1 MSEPSTPLMRQ
12 YSAIKKEHPNALLFF
27 RLGDFYEL
35 FFDDAIL
42 AARELQITL
51 TSRNKEKG
59 VNIPMCGVPYH
70 AAEGY
75 IAKLIRRGFK
85 VAVCEQV
92 EDPRLATKLVRR
104 EVTRVVTPGT
114 AADSSL
120 NAEENN
126 FLAAVATV
134 GDRVGFAALDLST
147 GEFRA
152 TEFAGE
158 SAGRRIQEELEQL
171 RPKEM
176 LYGSSAPLLEH
187 ASSTQLGSFATLNGR
202 DTPHS
207 TGTAPVARISGFGW
221 AETPL
226 DDWIFAPDHA
236 IPLVENHFGVLSLE
250 GFGLAGKQAAAS
262 AAGAILYYIRSTQR
276 GTLDHVDRIGFY
288 ERQNCLVL
296 DAVTVRNLELIEPL
310 FAGTDAGVTLIRC
323 LDATITPMG
332 KRLLRMWMLRPS
344 LDRTEIEARLDAV
357 DVQVKDIVGREELR
371 RSLDGILDL
380 ERLLSRV
387 TLETA
392 NPRDVLALGASL
404 GKLPKVRGV
413 LAGLLAPRLAMLHAA
428 IDELG
433 DLRGKIESM
442 LAPEPPLTLNDGGV
456 IAAGIDKDLDELRD
470 LSHNSKQYLAQVE
483 TRERERTG
491 IGSLKVKFNSI
502 FGYYIEISKANL
514 HHAPTDYER
523 KQTLVNAE
531 RFTTPELKEYE
542 SKILDA
548 QEKIVEIERRL
559 FAELRSAIA
568 AEAKR
573 IRQTALALAEVDV
586 LGSLAHIAALRNY
599 CRPKFEADNSDQT
612 ADLEIVEGRH
622 PVIELQEMTIGND
635 RFVPNDLFLNSKT
648 HNIVVLTGPNM
659 GGKSTYL
666 RQAALIVIMAQMGS
680 FVPARSVRM
689 GIVDRV
695 FTRIGASDNV
705 ARGRSTFMVEMTETA
720 AILHTATPRS
730 LILLDEVGRGTSTY
744 DGLAIAWAAVEYLH
758 ARVRAKTLFAT
769 HYFELTELAEQ
780 LSGVK
785 NYHVSVKETGG
796 SVVFLRR
803 VEPGAA
809 DRSYGIEVAK
819 LAGLPNEVVVRA
831 REVLAEHESSE
842 HRLSGHL
849 TPGSAPE
856 RPAQLT
862 IFTPLSQPVLEKL
875 READL
880 DRMTPLE
887 ALNLLAEL
895 KKADWQKRWQRRTQL
910 IHASGQLLI
919 VGFDGTEMSP
929 RLASLLAKIAPAGVI
944 LFARNIKGVEQTH
957 TLLRECQKCVAM
969 PLFTCVDLEG
979 GTVDR
984 FRNVL
989 GTAPSPAEVFATG
1002 SRALYRKHG
1011 RVIGENCRALGFN
1024 VDFAPVLD
1032 LAFAASRSVMSSR
1045 AVSDDPKQV
1054 VVYAREFLQ
1063 GLRDAGVL
1071 GCGKHFPWAG

>member
-12 YSAIKKEHPNALLFF
+12 YAAIKKEHPNALLFF

-35 FFDDAIL
+35 FFEDAVV
-42 AARELQITL
+42 AAKELQITL

-59 VNIPMCGVPYH
+59 VAIPMCGVPYH
-70 AAEGY
+70 SAEGY
-75 IAKLIRRGFK
+75 ISKLIRRGFK
-85 VAVCEQV
+85 VAICEQV
-92 EDPRLATKLVRR
+92 EDPRLAKKLVRR

-120 NAEENN
+120 TSEENN

-134 GDRVGFAALDLST
+134 EERAGFAALDLST

-152 TEFAGE
+152 TEFAGQ
-158 SAGRRIQEELEQL
+158 SAERHIQEELEQL
-171 RPKEM
+171 RPREL
-176 LYGSSAPLLEH
+176 LYGSSAPLLDRRSEG
-187 ASSTQLGSFATLNGR
+187 ASGGL
-202 DTPHS
+202 
-207 TGTAPVARISGFGW
+207 

-236 IPLVENHFGVLSLE
+236 VPLLENHFGVLSLE
-250 GFGLAGKQAAAS
+250 GFGLAGKPAAAS

-276 GTLDHVDRIGFY
+276 GTLDHIDRIGFY
-288 ERQNCLVL
+288 ERQNCLIL
-296 DAVTVRNLELIEPL
+296 DATTVRNLELIEPL
-310 FAGTDAGVTLIRC
+310 FAGTDAGVTLFRC
-323 LDATITPMG
+323 LDATVTPMG
-332 KRLLRMWMLRPS
+332 KRLLRAWMLRPS
-344 LDRTEIEARLDAV
+344 LERAEIEARLDAV
-357 DVQVKDIVGREELR
+357 EAQAKDLVAREEVR
-371 RSLDGILDL
+371 RALAGILDL

-392 NPRDVLALGASL
+392 NPRDVLALAASL
-404 GKLPKVRGV
+404 ARVPQVRKA
-413 LAGLLAPRLAMLHAA
+413 LAAFSAARLGDLHTRL
-428 IDELG
+428 DELG
-433 DLRGKIESM
+433 DLRSKIEQTI
-442 LAPEPPLTLNDGGV
+442 LPEPPLTLSDGGV
-456 IAAGIDKDLDELRD
+456 IAAGIDQDLDELRD
-470 LSHNSKQYLAQVE
+470 LSRNSKQYLARVE
-483 TRERERTG
+483 QRERERTG
-491 IGSLKVKFNSI
+491 IASLKVKFNSV

-514 HHAPTDYER
+514 HHAPADYER

-568 AEAKR
+568 AEAKP

-586 LGSLAHIAALRNY
+586 LACLAHIATLRNY
-599 CRPKFEADNSDQT
+599 CRPQFHKQSEEDPKQAG
-612 ADLEIVEGRH
+612 DLEIVEGRH
-622 PVIELQEMTIGND
+622 PVIEQQELAGGSE
-635 RFVPNDLFLNSKT
+635 RFVPNDLFLNSSS

-666 RQAALIVIMAQMGS
+666 RQAALIVILAQMGS
-680 FVPARSVRM
+680 FVPARAARL

-695 FTRIGASDNV
+695 FTRIGASDNL

-720 AILHTATPRS
+720 AILHTSTARS

-744 DGLAIAWAAVEYLH
+744 DGLAIAWAAIEYLH
-758 ARVRAKTLFAT
+758 AHVRAKTLFAT

-796 SVVFLRR
+796 SVVFLRK

-831 REVLAEHESSE
+831 REVLAEHESAE
-842 HRLSGHL
+842 HRMSEHL
-849 TPGSAPE
+849 TPGAEPE

-875 READL
+875 HDVDL
-880 DRMTPLE
+880 NRLTPLE

-895 KKADWQKRWQRRTQL
+895 KRQ
-910 IHASGQLLI
+910 I
-919 VGFDGTEMSP
+919 E
-929 RLASLLAKIAPAGVI
+929 
-944 LFARNIKGVEQTH
+944 
-957 TLLRECQKCVAM
+957 
-969 PLFTCVDLEG
+969 
-979 GTVDR
+979 
-984 FRNVL
+984 
-989 GTAPSPAEVFATG
+989 
-1002 SRALYRKHG
+1002 
-1011 RVIGENCRALGFN
+1011 
-1024 VDFAPVLD
+1024 
-1032 LAFAASRSVMSSR
+1032 
-1045 AVSDDPKQV
+1045 
-1054 VVYAREFLQ
+1054 
-1063 GLRDAGVL
+1063 
-1071 GCGKHFPWAG
+1071 

>member
-12 YSAIKKEHPNALLFF
+12 YAAIKKEHPNALLFF

-35 FFDDAIL
+35 FFDDALL

-59 VNIPMCGVPYH
+59 VAIPMCGVPHH

-75 IAKLIRRGFK
+75 ISKLIRRGFK

-92 EDPRLATKLVRR
+92 EDPRLAKKLVRR

-114 AADSSL
+114 ATDSSL

-126 FLAAVATV
+126 FLAAVAAV

-152 TEFAGE
+152 TEFVGE
-158 SAGRRIQEELEQL
+158 LAGRRIQEELEQL

-176 LYGSSAPLLEH
+176 LYGSTAPLFEKNN
-187 ASSTQLGSFATLNGR
+187 SGATGVLAR
-202 DTPHS
+202 PHTDARPS
-207 TGTAPVARISGFGW
+207 TGTAPVARVSSAGW

-236 IPLVENHFGVLSLE
+236 IPLLENHFGVLSLE

-310 FAGTDAGVTLIRC
+310 FTAAFASADAGVTLFRC
-323 LDATITPMG
+323 LDATVTPMG
-332 KRLLRMWMLRPS
+332 KRLLRTWLLRPS
-344 LDRTEIEARLDAV
+344 LDRAEIEGRLDSV
-357 DVQVKDIVGREELR
+357 EVQVKDTVRREELR

-392 NPRDVLALGASL
+392 NPRDVLALAASL
-404 GKLPKVRGV
+404 ARIPKVRTA
-413 LAGLLAPRLAMLHAA
+413 LSGLSASRLAALHIA

-433 DLRGKIESM
+433 DLREKIERA
-442 LAPEPPLTLNDGGV
+442 LVPEPPLTLSDGGV
-456 IAAGIDKDLDELRD
+456 IAPGVDKDLDELRD
-470 LSHNSKQYLAQVE
+470 LSRNSKQYLAQVE
-483 TRERERTG
+483 IRERERTG

-514 HHAPTDYER
+514 HHAPADYER

-586 LGSLAHIAALRNY
+586 LGCLAHIAARRNY
-599 CRPKFEADNSDQT
+599 CRPRFEGKTEAEHSG
-612 ADLEIVEGRH
+612 DLEIVEGRH
-622 PVIELQEMTIGND
+622 PVIELQELAAGTE
-635 RFVPNDLFLNSKT
+635 RFVPNDLFLNSSSPPNITNNAT

-680 FVPARSVRM
+680 FVPARAVRM

-695 FTRIGASDNV
+695 FTRIGASDNL

-720 AILHTATPRS
+720 AILHTATARS

-744 DGLAIAWAAVEYLH
+744 DGLAIAWAAIEYLH

-849 TPGSAPE
+849 TPGSSTAPE
-856 RPAQLT
+856 RPMQLT

-875 READL
+875 REVDL
-880 DRMTPLE
+880 NRLTPLE

-895 KKADWQKRWQRRTQL
+895 KRQ
-910 IHASGQLLI
+910 I
-919 VGFDGTEMSP
+919 E
-929 RLASLLAKIAPAGVI
+929 
-944 LFARNIKGVEQTH
+944 
-957 TLLRECQKCVAM
+957 
-969 PLFTCVDLEG
+969 
-979 GTVDR
+979 
-984 FRNVL
+984 
-989 GTAPSPAEVFATG
+989 
-1002 SRALYRKHG
+1002 
-1011 RVIGENCRALGFN
+1011 
-1024 VDFAPVLD
+1024 
-1032 LAFAASRSVMSSR
+1032 
-1045 AVSDDPKQV
+1045 
-1054 VVYAREFLQ
+1054 
-1063 GLRDAGVL
+1063 
-1071 GCGKHFPWAG
+1071 

>member
-35 FFDDAIL
+35 FFDDAVL

-59 VNIPMCGVPYH
+59 IAIPMCGVPYH

-75 IAKLIRRGFK
+75 ISKLIRRGFK

-92 EDPRLATKLVRR
+92 EDPRLAKKLVRR

-120 NAEENN
+120 NAEDNN
-126 FLAAVATV
+126 FLAAIATV
-134 GDRVGFAALDLST
+134 GEYVGFAALDLST

-152 TEFAGE
+152 TEFVGE

-171 RPKEM
+171 RPKEI
-176 LYGSSAPLLEH
+176 LYGSSAPLFERKSGVRG
-187 ASSTQLGSFATLNGR
+187 AAARPPAESNTPAPSRSTNGV
-202 DTPHS
+202 T
-207 TGTAPVARISGFGW
+207 
-221 AETPL
+221 ETPL

-236 IPLVENHFGVLSLE
+236 LPLLENHFGVLSLE
-250 GFGLAGKQAAAS
+250 GFGLAGKRAAGS

-276 GTLDHVDRIGFY
+276 GKLDHVDRIGFY

-310 FAGTDAGVTLIRC
+310 FAGTDAGVTLFRC
-323 LDATITPMG
+323 MDATVTPMG
-332 KRLLRMWMLRPS
+332 KRLLRTWMLRPS
-344 LDRTEIEARLDAV
+344 LDRAEIEGRLDSVEA
-357 DVQVKDIVGREELR
+357 QLKDMMRREELR
-371 RSLDGILDL
+371 RALEGILDL

-392 NPRDVLALGASL
+392 NPRDVLALAASL
-404 GKLPKVRGV
+404 GRIPKVRTV
-413 LAGLLAPRLAMLHAA
+413 LAGLTASRLTTLHLA
-428 IDELG
+428 IDELS
-433 DLRGKIESM
+433 DLREKIDST
-442 LAPEPPLTLNDGGV
+442 LFPEPPLTLSDGGV
-456 IAAGIDKDLDELRD
+456 IAPGVDKDLDELRD
-470 LSHNSKQYLAQVE
+470 LSRNSKQYLAQVE

-514 HHAPTDYER
+514 HLSPADYER

-548 QEKIVEIERRL
+548 QEKMVEIERRL
-559 FAELRSAIA
+559 FAELRSSIA
-568 AEAKR
+568 SEAKR

-586 LGSLAHIAALRNY
+586 LGCLAHIAALRNY
-599 CRPKFEADNSDQT
+599 CRPRFESADD
-612 ADLEIVEGRH
+612 AEHAGDLEIIEGRH
-622 PVIELQEMTIGND
+622 PVIELQELAAGSD
-635 RFVPNDLFLNSKT
+635 RFIPNDLFLNSSSPDATKSST
-648 HNIVVLTGPNM
+648 QHVVMQNIVVLTGPNM

-680 FVPARSVRM
+680 FVPARSARL

-720 AILHTATPRS
+720 AILHTATARS

-744 DGLAIAWAAVEYLH
+744 DGLAIAWAAIEYLH
-758 ARVRAKTLFAT
+758 GRVRAKTLFAT

-785 NYHVSVKETGG
+785 NYHVSVKEAGG

-819 LAGLPNEVVVRA
+819 LAGLPMEVVVRA
-831 REVLAEHESSE
+831 HEVLAEHESSG

-849 TPGSAPE
+849 TPGASTEPE
-856 RPAQLT
+856 RPTQLT

-875 READL
+875 REVDL
-880 DRMTPLE
+880 DRLTPLE

-895 KKADWQKRWQRRTQL
+895 KKQID
-910 IHASGQLLI
+910 
-919 VGFDGTEMSP
+919 
-929 RLASLLAKIAPAGVI
+929 
-944 LFARNIKGVEQTH
+944 
-957 TLLRECQKCVAM
+957 
-969 PLFTCVDLEG
+969 
-979 GTVDR
+979 
-984 FRNVL
+984 
-989 GTAPSPAEVFATG
+989 
-1002 SRALYRKHG
+1002 
-1011 RVIGENCRALGFN
+1011 
-1024 VDFAPVLD
+1024 
-1032 LAFAASRSVMSSR
+1032 
-1045 AVSDDPKQV
+1045 
-1054 VVYAREFLQ
+1054 
-1063 GLRDAGVL
+1063 
-1071 GCGKHFPWAG
+1071 